1 MTQKNRPSSFNPG
14 RPRGV
19 DGELWQIIA
28 QLVERVNFLVQGQYD
43 IMQRPSGA
51 SVVTEVAKLKVAISA
66 VEDALTQGTAFAG
79 AGSLQPISGDVTLAA
94 TGAGI
99 TITGSAG
106 SGVITITGPST
117 LRAALGLGGLALL
130 NPATTV
136 TPVAGTASAA
146 YDAATQTLINDLKA
160 AVNSIISNL
169 ETAGIFV

>member
-1 MTQKNRPSSFNPG
+1 MIQKNRPSSFNPG

-19 DGELWQIIA
+19 DGELWQIIV
-28 QLVERVNFLVQGQYD
+28 QLVERVNFLVQSQYD

-79 AGSLQPISGDVTLAA
+79 AGSLQPISGDVTMAA

-99 TITGSAG
+99 TITGTTG
-106 SGVITITGPST
+106 SGVITITGPAT

-130 NPATTV
+130 NPGATVPLV
-136 TPVAGTASAA
+136 TGSASAA
-146 YDAATQTLINDLKA
+146 YDAATQTLINDNKA
-160 AVNSIISNL
+160 AVNALINSL
-169 ETAGIFV
+169 AAAGMIT